1 MFCYQC
7 EMAMENGCGS
17 NGATTGT
24 CGKTDTI
31 ARLQDVI
38 IFGLKGIAAY
48 RYLANTLG
56 ADCKEVDDVSQE
68 ALYFTLTNVN
78 FNKEDHIKM
87 LMKVGG
93 ATMKIMEILDAVHR
107 DQFGTP
113 TPVTVSQ
120 NKAQGH
126 SILMSGHDLLAMKH
140 LLEQTEGQNI
150 NVYTHSEMLPAHGY
164 PELRKFAHLKG
175 NIGGS
180 WTDQNRTFDDFPGP
194 VVVST
199 NCIVPIKKATHYK
212 ERLFATGNV
221 AINESKKIVDFDF
234 SEVIE
239 LAKALPKAQMASD
252 AIVSTGHSW
261 NAILDKPDMIADAIK
276 DGKISRVF
284 IIAGCDAPGSGG
296 NYYRELALSL
306 PDDCIILTSSCGK
319 FRFNDHDFGTIANTD
334 IPRYLDLGQCNDSGG
349 AVQVT
354 SSLAKAAGCSLNDL
368 PVTIVLS
375 WMEQKAVAILLG
387 LLNMGIKDIWLG
399 PKPPVFGNLEVYNMF
414 LDDFHMNLTY
424 KVDEDLKRMLV

>member
-17 NGATTGT
+17 DGASTGV

-38 IFGLKGIAAY
+38 IFGLKGVAAY

-56 ADCKEVDDVSQE
+56 ADCKEVDDISQE
-68 ALYFTLTNVN
+68 ALYLTLTNVN
-78 FNKEDHIKM
+78 FNKEDHIEM

-93 ATMKIMEILDAVHR
+93 ATMKIMEILDTAHR
-107 DQFGTP
+107 NHFGTP
-113 TPVTVSQ
+113 TPVTVTQ
-120 NKAQGH
+120 NRAEGH
-126 SILMSGHDLLAMKH
+126 AILFSGHDLLSLKH
-140 LLEQTEGQNI
+140 LLEQSEGQGVNI
-150 NVYTHSEMLPAHGY
+150 YTHAEMLPAHGY
-164 PELRKFAHLKG
+164 PKLQQFSHLKG

-180 WTDQNRTFDDFPGP
+180 WTDQNRLFDTFSGP

-199 NCIVPIKKATHYK
+199 NCIVPLKITSGYQN
-212 ERLFATGNV
+212 RLFGTGNV
-221 AINESKKIVDFDF
+221 AVDESKEIRDFDF
-234 SEVIE
+234 SPVIE
-239 LAKALPKAQMASD
+239 LAKTLPKVNIDSD
-252 AIVSTGHSW
+252 ATVTTGHSW
-261 NAILDKPDMIADAIK
+261 SAILDSPETISSAIQ
-276 DGKISRVF
+276 DGKIRKVF
-284 IIAGCDAPGSGG
+284 IIAGCDAPGKGG

-319 FRFNDHDFGTIANTD
+319 YRFNDHDFGTIAGTG

-354 SSLAKAAGCSLNDL
+354 QNMAKVAGCSINEL

-387 LLNMGIKDIWLG
+387 LLNMGIEDIWLG

-424 KVDEDLKRMLV
+424 KVEEDLVRMLA

>member
-17 NGATTGT
+17 GGETIGT
-24 CGKTDTI
+24 CRKTDTI

-38 IFGLKGIAAY
+38 IFGLKGVAAY
-48 RYLANTLG
+48 RYLADTLG
-56 ADCKEVDDVSQE
+56 ADCKAVDDISQE

-78 FNKEDHIKM
+78 FNKQDHIDM

-93 ATMKIMEILDAVHR
+93 ATTKIMEILETAHR
-107 DQFGTP
+107 NVFGIP
-113 TPVTVSQ
+113 TPVTVPQ
-120 NKAQGH
+120 NRAQGH

-140 LLEQTEGQNI
+140 LLEQSAGQGV
-150 NVYTHSEMLPAHGY
+150 NVYTHAEMLPAHGY
-164 PELRKFAHLKG
+164 PELRKFDHLKG

-180 WTDQNRTFDDFPGP
+180 WIDQNQVFDAFPGP

-199 NCIVPIKKATHYK
+199 NCITPLKKESRYGD
-212 ERLFATGNV
+212 RLFGTGNV
-221 AINESKKIVDFDF
+221 AIEGSGKIVDFDF
-234 SEVIE
+234 SHVIE
-239 LAKALPKAQMASD
+239 MAKKLPEAQLESD
-252 AIVSTGHSW
+252 AMVTTGHSW
-261 NAILDKPDMIADAIK
+261 NAILKDPTMLSDAVK
-276 DGKISRVF
+276 GGKIRRVF
-284 IIAGCDAPGSGG
+284 VIAGCDAPGRGG
-296 NYYRELALSL
+296 DYYRELALSL
-306 PDDCIILTSSCGK
+306 PEDCIVLTSSCGK
-319 FRFNDHDFGTIANTD
+319 FRFNDHDFGTVAQTEV
-334 IPRYLDLGQCNDSGG
+334 PRYLDLGQCNDSGG
-349 AVQVT
+349 AVQVAST
-354 SSLAKAAGCSLNDL
+354 LAGALNCGINEL

-424 KVDEDLKRMLV
+424 KVDEDLERMLA